1 MNLESCTFG
10 EPTVPVY
17 IMPRF
22 ARLSA
27 RKVFIWSVFCFFMG
41 NVMPIELEVYGN
53 QIRQVFDNDGVY
65 FVFPAFGERRIMFG
79 DRLLPEEVVVNQEK
93 ISRPFD
99 IEYGH
104 LRGEL
109 RLVSDIFREDILD
122 RVRDDFKLREMN
134 GVMILDSSLVNVR
147 PREYGAK
154 LVSGRLEKVKYSLC
168 KFEKT
173 GSVIFA

>member
-1 MNLESCTFG
+1 
-10 EPTVPVY
+10 
-17 IMPRF
+17 
-22 ARLSA
+22 
-27 RKVFIWSVFCFFMG
+27 
-41 NVMPIELEVYGN
+41 MPIELEVYGN

-99 IEYGH
+99 IEYEH
-104 LRGEL
+104 LRGKL
-109 RLVSDIFREDILD
+109 RGVSDILVEDILD

-147 PREYGAK
+147 PREYDAK
-154 LVSGRLEKVKYSLC
+154 FIFNKLEKIKYSLC
-168 KFEKT
+168 RFDKT